1 MFPYRVGIF
10 GLKSWTGGMIY
21 VQNLVRALA
30 ILPPDERPHMTL
42 ACEADF
48 TGFETLQPLVDALIT
63 YQPRFRQASG
73 KQPAQV
79 LWRRWMGV
87 TRRESHVERA
97 NALRQAQVAV
107 SFPIS
112 ELLHSVTPNPIQW
125 IADFQ
130 HCWLPQLFDRKVR
143 LLINMALWLRLHTTG
158 DIVVSSEHARAD
170 ALRFFGTPR
179 ARLHVLRFATVPQS
193 SWYGDWR
200 PVQLKYGLPEN
211 YLIISNQFWAHKDHK
226 TVFEAVRLLK
236 SQGERVVVVCTGPTV
251 DYRDPTFFPR
261 IKARPAEL
269 GIDDQVRILGLIPRE
284 DQMLLM
290 RGASA
295 VVQPSLFEGWNT
307 ALEEA
312 RALGKPVI
320 ASDFPVH
327 IEQDLPGALYFR
339 RGDPVDCAKAIHTH
353 FARYG
358 SEVVSYS
365 DETAQ
370 LANVT
375 AYARRFMEIV
385 ACVVEHTKD

>member
-1 MFPYRVGIF
+1 M
-10 GLKSWTGGMIY
+10 
-21 VQNLVRALA
+21 
-30 ILPPDERPHMTL
+30 
-42 ACEADF
+42 
-48 TGFETLQPLVDALIT
+48 
-63 YQPRFRQASG
+63 
-73 KQPAQV
+73 
-79 LWRRWMGV
+79 
-87 TRRESHVERA
+87 
-97 NALRQAQVAV
+97 
-107 SFPIS
+107 
-112 ELLHSVTPNPIQW
+112 
-125 IADFQ
+125 
-130 HCWLPQLFDRKVR
+130 
-143 LLINMALWLRLHTTG
+143 
-158 DIVVSSEHARAD
+158 
-170 ALRFFGTPR
+170 
-179 ARLHVLRFATVPQS
+179 
-193 SWYGDWR
+193 
-200 PVQLKYGLPEN
+200 
-211 YLIISNQFWAHKDHK
+211 
-226 TVFEAVRLLK
+226 
-236 SQGERVVVVCTGPTV
+236 VCTGPTV

-261 IKARPAEL
+261 IKARPSEL

-320 ASDFPVH
+320 ASDFPVY

-375 AYARRFMEIV
+375 AYPRRFMEIV